1 MKINNLIKMAYR
13 FKREFLKEKK
23 NTNGLIF
30 ACIEKKSD
38 EYVDLGK

>member
-13 FKREFLKEKK
+13 FKREFLKEK

-30 ACIEKKSD
+30 ACIKKSD

>member
-1 MKINNLIKMAYR
+1 MAYR
-13 FKREFLKEKK
+13 FKREFSKEKE

-30 ACIEKKSD
+30 LVLKKSD